1 MKPTLVDNCEHY
13 SYQTHNCTKCG
24 RGLPDVCAE
33 FEEMRNAAKA
43 FHEQNEVLRNKDS
56 SRTVGSGYDVGI
68 HHMANVD
75 LAPVPKPRGR
85 AKRVA
90 Q

>member
-33 FEEMRNAAKA
+33 FENMRNAARA
-43 FHEQNEVLRNKDS
+43 YEAQQNAKGAD
-56 SRTVGSGYDVGI
+56 RTVSAPDDGADDTVAS
-68 HHMANVD
+68 VD
-75 LAPVPKPRGR
+75 TPAVPKPRGR
-85 AKRVA
+85 QKRVA

>member
-33 FEEMRNAAKA
+33 FENMRNAARAYEAQQATKA
-43 FHEQNEVLRNKDS
+43 TPAPSVTPKSNLDTLFPEEV
-56 SRTVGSGYDVGI
+56 
-68 HHMANVD
+68 
-75 LAPVPKPRGR
+75 APKTRGR
-85 AKRVA
+85 PKKVSE
-90 Q
+90 